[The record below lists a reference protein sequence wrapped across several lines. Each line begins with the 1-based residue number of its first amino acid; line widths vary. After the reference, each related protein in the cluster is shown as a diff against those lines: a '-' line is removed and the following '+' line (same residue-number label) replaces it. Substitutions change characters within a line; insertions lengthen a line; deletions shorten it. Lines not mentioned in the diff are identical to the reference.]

1 MENEVGV
8 KLGSQCTAGL
18 GGRKTSW
25 LLSQSQIVS
34 VISSETE
41 LGNVAGNWGKAMTNP
56 NRIAARNKLCSKA
69 GEDLASGSR
78 MTEWFAWVVWEYRS
92 EYDRIRKELILKD
105 QVIRTLQERLGDGG
119 YIGPKH
125 AAPGG
130 ADGADEL
137 LPPERTTMDRV
148 SAAEPTS
155 GLKREKSG
163 SFSTRFTLL
172 HEAKELLGEVIEQP
186 DSDAKSR
193 YNQGSLDNYDGGAP
207 VNSSS
212 MGKLRRVEVSAEVM
226 PSRKIM
232 STKERVVYPKGE
244 SSRQLLLKILQ
255 SNVLFQGQSHGEF
268 VTAWTPSS
276 RCVSNPSGQ
285 LEILVSMG
293 GAPPIRYGFLGPGLG
308 FGELALLYNMP
319 RAATIRAVT
328 EVELWALE
336 RNTFREILASHKLN
350 RLNRTLEVLR
360 KIAILSKLT
369 SSEMQQ
375 VAAAMEWEE
384 FGETAAIVRQGEV
397 GEKFYIINKGEII
410 VTQLDANTGEENV
423 IRRLKAGDH
432 FGEMALFKD
441 EMRSATC
448 TAVTRVQCVTLERAH
463 FIAMLGTLQELMDRE
478 PAHLETRDLA
488 HRRTSTEALVE
499 PADYKYYMEIP
510 REELEVLQTLGR
522 GAFGRVRLVRHAA
535 SNRAYALKCLIKS
548 HIVENNLKEHVLNEK
563 RVMLALDHPFI
574 LKLYTTFK
582 DRTHIYFLV
591 ELALGGELFTYLRR
605 RDHFEEPVARFYIAS
620 VVLVFQH
627 MHSKSIVYP
636 KLVTDRTWTL
646 CGTPDYLA
654 PEIILNKGH
663 DMAVDYWALGILI
676 FELMTGSAPF
686 YAQDP
691 MQIYA
696 LIIQGN
702 VKFRPIWASVDLV
715 QKLLCQNPARRLGNM
730 KHGIKDIINHRW
742 FSSFQWD
749 SLKIKSMKPPIV
761 PQVRDDF
768 DTSNFEDFATKL
780 RIQATNVTGTPT
792 SRC

>member
-1 MENEVGV
+1 MGGGV
-8 KLGSQCTAGL
+8 
-18 GGRKTSW
+18 
-25 LLSQSQIVS
+25 
-34 VISSETE
+34 
-41 LGNVAGNWGKAMTNP
+41 
-56 NRIAARNKLCSKA
+56 SK
-69 GEDLASGSR
+69 
-78 MTEWFAWVVWEYRS
+78 S

-137 LPPERTTMDRV
+137 LPPERTTMVAKAPNKDRV
-148 SAAEPTS
+148 SVAEPTS

-172 HEAKELLGEVIEQP
+172 HEAKELLGEGIEQP

-255 SNVLFQGQSHGEF
+255 SNVLFQGQSHGEIRDCLDAF
-268 VTAWTPSS
+268 FPMRVEPGHLVIKQGAQGDNFYA
-276 RCVSNPSGQ
+276 VESGQ

-522 GAFGRVRLVRHAA
+522 
-535 SNRAYALKCLIKS
+535 
-548 HIVENNLKEHVLNEK
+548 
-563 RVMLALDHPFI
+563 
-574 LKLYTTFK
+574 
-582 DRTHIYFLV
+582 
-591 ELALGGELFTYLRR
+591 
-605 RDHFEEPVARFYIAS
+605 
-620 VVLVFQH
+620 
-627 MHSKSIVYP
+627 
-636 KLVTDRTWTL
+636 
-646 CGTPDYLA
+646 
-654 PEIILNKGH
+654 
-663 DMAVDYWALGILI
+663 
-676 FELMTGSAPF
+676 
-686 YAQDP
+686 DP

-702 VKFRPIWASVDLV
+702 VKFPAYMGRASVDLV

-768 DTSNFEDFATKL
+768 DTSNFEDL
-780 RIQATNVTGTPT
+780 RHEVEDPGHECDWDPDF
-792 SRC
+792 

>member
-1 MENEVGV
+1 MGGGV
-8 KLGSQCTAGL
+8 
-18 GGRKTSW
+18 
-25 LLSQSQIVS
+25 
-34 VISSETE
+34 
-41 LGNVAGNWGKAMTNP
+41 
-56 NRIAARNKLCSKA
+56 SK
-69 GEDLASGSR
+69 
-78 MTEWFAWVVWEYRS
+78 S
-92 EYDRIRKELILKD
+92 EYERIRKELILKD
-105 QVIRTLQERLGDGG
+105 QVIRTLQDRLANGG
-119 YIGPKH
+119 YIGPMH
-125 AAPGG
+125 ASPGD
-130 ADGADEL
+130 ADTEEL
-137 LPPERTTMDRV
+137 APPERTTTVAKARGKDKDRV

-155 GLKREKSG
+155 GPKLERDVS
-163 SFSTRFTLL
+163 SRFTMLR
-172 HEAKELLGEVIEQP
+172 EAKELRREGIDQP
-186 DSDAKSR
+186 DSEAKSR
-193 YNQGSLDNYDGGAP
+193 YNSIDRGTPDIEDGRSP
-207 VNSSS
+207 HISSS
-212 MGKLRRVEVSAEVM
+212 KGKLRRVEVSAEVM

-232 STKERVVYPKGE
+232 ATKERVVYPKGE

-255 SNVLFQGQSHGEF
+255 SNVLFQGQSHGEIRDCLDAF
-268 VTAWTPSS
+268 FPMRVEPGHLVIKQGAQGDNFYA
-276 RCVSNPSGQ
+276 VESGQ

-384 FGETAAIVRQGEV
+384 FEENAAIVRQGEV

-410 VTQLDANTGEENV
+410 VTQLDATTGEENV
-423 IRRLKAGDH
+423 IRRLKDGDH
-432 FGEMALFKD
+432 F
-441 EMRSATC
+441 
-448 TAVTRVQCVTLERAH
+448 VTRVQCVTLERAH

-488 HRRTSTEALVE
+488 HRRTSNEALVE

-627 MHSKSIVYP
+627 MHSKSIVYRDLKP
-636 KLVTDRTWTL
+636 ENILLDNEGYMKLADFGLAKLVTDRTWTL

-663 DMAVDYWALGILI
+663 DKAVDYWALGILI

-702 VKFRPIWASVDLV
+702 VKF
-715 QKLLCQNPARRLGNM
+715 PAYMGRM
-730 KHGIKDIINHRW
+730 MICVYI
-742 FSSFQWD
+742 F
-749 SLKIKSMKPPIV
+749 
-761 PQVRDDF
+761 
-768 DTSNFEDFATKL
+768 
-780 RIQATNVTGTPT
+780 
-792 SRC
+792 

>member
-1 MENEVGV
+1 MGGGV
-8 KLGSQCTAGL
+8 
-18 GGRKTSW
+18 
-25 LLSQSQIVS
+25 
-34 VISSETE
+34 
-41 LGNVAGNWGKAMTNP
+41 
-56 NRIAARNKLCSKA
+56 SK
-69 GEDLASGSR
+69 
-78 MTEWFAWVVWEYRS
+78 S

-137 LPPERTTMDRV
+137 LPPERTTMVAKAPNKDRV
-148 SAAEPTS
+148 SVAEPTS

-172 HEAKELLGEVIEQP
+172 HEAKELLGEGIEQP

-255 SNVLFQGQSHGEF
+255 SNVLFQGQSHGEIRDCLDAF
-268 VTAWTPSS
+268 FPMRVEPGHLVIKQGAQGDNFYA
-276 RCVSNPSGQ
+276 VESGQ

-384 FGETAAIVRQGEV
+384 FGETAAIVRQGE
-397 GEKFYIINKGEII
+397 
-410 VTQLDANTGEENV
+410 
-423 IRRLKAGDH
+423 
-432 FGEMALFKD
+432 
-441 EMRSATC
+441 
-448 TAVTRVQCVTLERAH
+448 
-463 FIAMLGTLQELMDRE
+463 
-478 PAHLETRDLA
+478 
-488 HRRTSTEALVE
+488 
-499 PADYKYYMEIP
+499 
-510 REELEVLQTLGR
+510 
-522 GAFGRVRLVRHAA
+522 
-535 SNRAYALKCLIKS
+535 
-548 HIVENNLKEHVLNEK
+548 
-563 RVMLALDHPFI
+563 
-574 LKLYTTFK
+574 
-582 DRTHIYFLV
+582 
-591 ELALGGELFTYLRR
+591 
-605 RDHFEEPVARFYIAS
+605 
-620 VVLVFQH
+620 
-627 MHSKSIVYP
+627 
-636 KLVTDRTWTL
+636 
-646 CGTPDYLA
+646 
-654 PEIILNKGH
+654 
-663 DMAVDYWALGILI
+663 
-676 FELMTGSAPF
+676 
-686 YAQDP
+686 
-691 MQIYA
+691 IYA

-702 VKFRPIWASVDLV
+702 VKFPAYMGRASVDLV

-768 DTSNFEDFATKL
+768 DTSNFEDL
-780 RIQATNVTGTPT
+780 RHEVEDPGHECDWDPDF
-792 SRC
+792 

>member
-1 MENEVGV
+1 MGGGV
-8 KLGSQCTAGL
+8 
-18 GGRKTSW
+18 
-25 LLSQSQIVS
+25 
-34 VISSETE
+34 
-41 LGNVAGNWGKAMTNP
+41 
-56 NRIAARNKLCSKA
+56 SK
-69 GEDLASGSR
+69 
-78 MTEWFAWVVWEYRS
+78 S
-92 EYDRIRKELILKD
+92 EYERIRKELILKD
-105 QVIRTLQERLGDGG
+105 QVIRTLQDRLANGG
-119 YIGPKH
+119 YIGPMH
-125 AAPGG
+125 ASPGD
-130 ADGADEL
+130 ADTEEL
-137 LPPERTTMDRV
+137 APPERTTTVAKARGKDKDRV

-155 GLKREKSG
+155 GPKLERDVS
-163 SFSTRFTLL
+163 SRFTMLR
-172 HEAKELLGEVIEQP
+172 EAKELRREGIDQP
-186 DSDAKSR
+186 DSEAKSR
-193 YNQGSLDNYDGGAP
+193 YNSIDRGTPDIEDGRSP
-207 VNSSS
+207 HISSS
-212 MGKLRRVEVSAEVM
+212 KGKLRRVEVSAEVM

-232 STKERVVYPKGE
+232 ATKERVVYPKGE

-255 SNVLFQGQSHGEF
+255 SNVLFQGQSHGEIRDCLDAF
-268 VTAWTPSS
+268 FPMRVEPGHLVIKQGAQGDNFYA
-276 RCVSNPSGQ
+276 VESGQ

-384 FGETAAIVRQGEV
+384 FEENAAIVRQGEV

-410 VTQLDANTGEENV
+410 VTQLDATTGEENV
-423 IRRLKAGDH
+423 IRRLKDGDH

-488 HRRTSTEALVE
+488 HRRTSNEALVE

-627 MHSKSIVYP
+627 MHSKSIVYRDLKP
-636 KLVTDRTWTL
+636 ENILLDNEGYMKLADFGLAKLVTDRTWTL

-663 DMAVDYWALGILI
+663 DKAVDYWALGILI

-702 VKFRPIWASVDLV
+702 VKFPAYMGRASVDLV

-749 SLKIKSMKPPIV
+749 SLKTKSMKPPIV
-761 PQVRDDF
+761 PQIRDDF
-768 DTSNFEDFATKL
+768 DTSNFEDF
-780 RIQATNVTGTPT
+780 RHEVEDPGHECDWDPDF
-792 SRC
+792 

>member
-1 MENEVGV
+1 MGGGV
-8 KLGSQCTAGL
+8 
-18 GGRKTSW
+18 
-25 LLSQSQIVS
+25 
-34 VISSETE
+34 
-41 LGNVAGNWGKAMTNP
+41 
-56 NRIAARNKLCSKA
+56 SK
-69 GEDLASGSR
+69 
-78 MTEWFAWVVWEYRS
+78 S
-92 EYDRIRKELILKD
+92 EYERIRKELILKD
-105 QVIRTLQERLGDGG
+105 QVIRALQERLADGG
-119 YIGPKH
+119 HISPMHITPGTADDKLTAER
-125 AAPGG
+125 AAASVIAAKVRQIKDKEPR
-130 ADGADEL
+130 A
-137 LPPERTTMDRV
+137 TI
-148 SAAEPTS
+148 AEPPAI
-155 GLKREKSG
+155 EKGG
-163 SFSTRFTLL
+163 SFSSRFTLID
-172 HEAKELLGEVIEQP
+172 EAKELRGEGIEHP
-186 DSDAKSR
+186 DGEAKSR
-193 YNQGSLDNYDGGAP
+193 YNSNDHDRLDSYVGGGP
-207 VNSSS
+207 VQSKE
-212 MGKLRRVEVSAEVM
+212 KLRRVEVSAEVM
-226 PSRKIM
+226 PSRTIM
-232 STKERVVYPKGE
+232 STKERVVYPKDE
-244 SSRQLLLKILQ
+244 SSMQLLLKVLQ
-255 SNVLFQGQSHGEF
+255 SNVLFKGQSHGELRDCLDAF
-268 VTAWTPSS
+268 FPMRVEPGHLVIKQGTQGDNFYA
-276 RCVSNPSGQ
+276 VESGQ

-350 RLNRTLEVLR
+350 RLNRTMEVLV

-369 SSEMQQ
+369 TSEMQQ
-375 VAAAMEWEE
+375 VASAMDWEDFE
-384 FGETAAIVRQGEV
+384 EQAAIVRQGEV
-397 GEKFYIINKGEII
+397 GEKFYIINKGEIV
-410 VTQLDANTGEENV
+410 VTQLDANTGKENI
-423 IRRLKAGDH
+423 IRKLKAGDH

-478 PAHLETRDLA
+478 PAHLEAKDLA
-488 HRRTSTEALVE
+488 HRRRSAEALAD

-582 DRTHIYFLV
+582 DRTHLYFLV

-605 RDHFEEPVARFYIAS
+605 KDHFEEPVARFYIAS

-627 MHSKSIVYP
+627 MHSKSIVYRDLKP
-636 KLVTDRTWTL
+636 ENILLDNEGFMKLADFGLAKLVTDRTWTL

-663 DMAVDYWALGILI
+663 DKAVDYWALGILI

-702 VKFRPIWASVDLV
+702 VKFPAYMGYVYLAYMLVGFVLTSVFVCGLQPSKRGPRSEAALPERAAAAWQHEARDQGYHQPPLVLGLSVGESAQQGHEASD
-715 QKLLCQNPARRLGNM
+715 CAASSRRLR
-730 KHGIKDIINHRW
+730 HV
-742 FSSFQWD
+742 Q
-749 SLKIKSMKPPIV
+749 L
-761 PQVRDDF
+761 
-768 DTSNFEDFATKL
+768 
-780 RIQATNVTGTPT
+780 
-792 SRC
+792 